1 MTSESFT
8 ALLIQDNPGDI
19 ELVRQMLA
27 EVGWARFDLEVV
39 SRLSDGMERL
49 AVAEVAVA
57 LVDLSLPDGE
67 GLNVVSILRAHAP
80 DLPIVVFTGMGD
92 EEAGIGALAAGAQDY
107 LIKGQT
113 NSTVLVRAL
122 RYAIERKRLELALQR
137 MALQDELTS
146 LYNRRGFFH
155 RAMYRLRDA
164 RREGKGAVLLMADMD
179 GLKQVNDTLGH
190 LEGDRALVEIART
203 LRETFREEDVIARMG
218 GDEFAVLAI
227 MKSDRVGDVV
237 RAVLTRLRARL
248 ATLSLPSGNRLSMSV
263 GHAAAQADG
272 DVNLDALIKQADRS
286 LYEQKRASRTVS
298 STDPGTGSGSI
309 SDPATAPNRRPA
321 S

>member
-8 ALLIQDNPGDI
+8 ALLIQDNPGDSQ
-19 ELVRQMLA
+19 LVRQMLG

-57 LVDLSLPDGE
+57 LVDLSLPDCE

-80 DLPIVVFTGMGD
+80 DLPIVVFTGIGD
-92 EEAGIGALAAGAQDY
+92 EEAGVSALAAGAQDY

-113 NSTVLVRAL
+113 NSTVLVRTL
-122 RYAIERKRLELALQR
+122 RYAIERKRLELTLQR

-164 RREGKGAVLLMADMD
+164 RREGKGAVLLMGDMD

-227 MKSDRVGDVV
+227 MKGDRVGEVV
-237 RAVLTRLRARL
+237 RAILCRLRARL
-248 ATLSLPSGNRLSMSV
+248 ATLSLPSGYRLSMSV
-263 GHAAAQADG
+263 GHAAAQAAG
-272 DVNLDALIKQADRS
+272 DASLDALIKQADRS
-286 LYEQKRASRTVS
+286 LYEQKRASRTTNS
-298 STDPGTGSGSI
+298 ADPGTGA
-309 SDPATAPNRRPA
+309 DTLTDPTAAPNKRPAT
-321 S
+321 

>member
-1 MTSESFT
+1 
-8 ALLIQDNPGDI
+8 
-19 ELVRQMLA
+19 
-27 EVGWARFDLEVV
+27 
-39 SRLSDGMERL
+39 MERL
-49 AVAEVAVA
+49 AAAEVAVA
-57 LVDLSLPDGE
+57 LVDLSLPDCE

-80 DLPIVVFTGMGD
+80 DLPIVVFTAMGD
-92 EEAGIGALAAGAQDY
+92 EQAGIAALAAGAQDY

-113 NSTVLVRAL
+113 DSTVLVRAL

-137 MALQDELTS
+137 MALQDELTG
-146 LYNRRGFFH
+146 LFNRRGFFH

-164 RREGKGAVLLMADMD
+164 RREGKGAVLLIGDMD

-227 MKSDRVGDVV
+227 TKSDRVADVV
-237 RAVLTRLRARL
+237 RAVLGRLRARL
-248 ATLSLPSGNRLSMSV
+248 ATLTLPTGYPLSMSV
-263 GHAAAQADG
+263 GLAAAEAVS

-286 LYEQKRASRTVS
+286 LYEQKRASRTAS
-298 STDPGTGSGSI
+298 PTDPGTGADSF
-309 SDPATAPNRRPA
+309 SDPAAAPGKRPTT
-321 S
+321 